1 MQRCVG
7 PRHAIM
13 QRSAVMIEGEMN
25 RAIPRTNPDH
35 GDIVRVV
42 SFEMII
48 RKSNDFPIWR
58 VEFSPRDAEFAFGI
72 IISRVL
78 PVVETRQRV
87 LLKSLSVDAL
97 SPSAFREVE
106 RV

>member
-1 MQRCVG
+1 MQCCVG
-7 PRHAIM
+7 SRHAIM
-13 QRSAVMIEGEMN
+13 QRSAVVIEGEMN
-25 RAIPRTNPDH
+25 RAVARTNPNH

-58 VEFSPRDAEFAFGI
+58 VEFSPCDAEFAFRI
-72 IISRVL
+72 VISRVL
-78 PVVETRQRV
+78 PAIETRQRV
-87 LLKSLSVDAL
+87 LLESLSVDAF
-97 SPSAFREVE
+97 SPSAFRKVE